1 MTTAGL
7 DSEIIRHA
15 LGYLPDPERGV
26 PDQATL
32 DVIAQVLPWAGS
44 PEQTWTWYQ
53 TQPLPS
59 FGDPT
64 AEELVK
70 QGKLEAVKRYL
81 SRVGSGG
88 YA

>member
-1 MTTAGL
+1 LGWITRARL
-7 DSEIIRHA
+7 D
-15 LGYLPDPERGV
+15 L
-26 PDQATL
+26 
-32 DVIAQVLPWAGS
+32 
-44 PEQTWTWYQ
+44 WYQ

-59 FGDPT
+59 FGDLT

-81 SRVGSGG
+81 SRVVSGG

>member
-1 MTTAGL
+1 M
-7 DSEIIRHA
+7 
-15 LGYLPDPERGV
+15 

-44 PEQTWTWYQ
+44 PEQAWTWYQ

-59 FGDPT
+59 FGDLT

-70 QGKLEAVKRYL
+70 QGKFEAVKRYL